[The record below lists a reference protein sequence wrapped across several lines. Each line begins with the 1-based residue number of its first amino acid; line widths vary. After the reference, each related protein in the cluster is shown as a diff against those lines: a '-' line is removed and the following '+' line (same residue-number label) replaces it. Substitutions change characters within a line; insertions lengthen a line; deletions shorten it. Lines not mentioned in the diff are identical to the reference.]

1 ARAATTSAPAASAG
15 AGPPVRCFIHQRPPP
30 ATAAIAMKASAP
42 ADTDFFCVGMMN
54 SLSPPPAIWAAND
67 DPSPSGSPLR
77 PSGEAF
83 WSMFMLKLSDCWLI
97 TSPCLRPMGPRQ
109 SGWACDP
116 AGSARAGG
124 GADQGRLEED
134 AQGHLGLHGAV

>member
-1 ARAATTSAPAASAG
+1 
-15 AGPPVRCFIHQRPPP
+15 
-30 ATAAIAMKASAP
+30 
-42 ADTDFFCVGMMN
+42 
-54 SLSPPPAIWAAND
+54 
-67 DPSPSGSPLR
+67 SGSPLR

-134 AQGHLGLHGAV
+134 AQGHLGLHGAVAVLHLLELHVGDAGDARQLLELEHVAVEAVEVARKNDADGQLVVVAAARRRHRLE